1 MILNYII
8 LYYITYLI
16 TIFIGEVLS
25 KLPVMQHVLFGSVL
39 QCTWSQ
45 KQKDAKDQGRLIE
58 SKDTIEDN
66 SLLSLSASALEN
78 LDSMSDN

>member
-1 MILNYII
+1 
-8 LYYITYLI
+8 
-16 TIFIGEVLS
+16 
-25 KLPVMQHVLFGSVL
+25 MQHVLFGSVL
-39 QCTWSQ
+39 KCTWSQ
-45 KQKDAKDQGRLIE
+45 KQKDAKERGKFIE

>member
-1 MILNYII
+1 
-8 LYYITYLI
+8 
-16 TIFIGEVLS
+16 
-25 KLPVMQHVLFGSVL
+25 MQHVLFGSVL
-39 QCTWSQ
+39 KCTWNQ
-45 KQKDAKDQGRLIE
+45 KQKDAKERGKFIE